1 MARVTTKTLTTTS
14 VVPGTSATGWI
25 SLNTRQDNFFV
36 GFSIEKSDVGVA
48 PVINVEGTMQDVLA
62 SASVATTKIFA
73 LASAVATSAVGTNVA
88 GQVTFPVVA
97 VRIATISDGSG
108 SSTLKFNV
116 LQAGKY

>member
-1 MARVTTKTLTTTS
+1 MARFTSQTLSVT
-14 VVPGTSATGWI
+14 GTPPAADSGGWI

-62 SASVATTKIFA
+62 SGSVAATRIFA

-88 GQVTFPVVA
+88 GQVTFPVA
-97 VRIATISDGSG
+97 AIRISTISDGSG
-108 SSTLKFNV
+108 ASTLRFTV
-116 LQAGKY
+116 IQTGKQ